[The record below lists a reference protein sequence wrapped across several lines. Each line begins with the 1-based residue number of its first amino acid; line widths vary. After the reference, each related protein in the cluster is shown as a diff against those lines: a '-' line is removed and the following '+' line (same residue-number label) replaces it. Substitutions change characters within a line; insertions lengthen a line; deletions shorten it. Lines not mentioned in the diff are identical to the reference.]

1 MQRCLYFVDTF
12 EALIYYIRW
21 YKLKKGGPTLSVD
34 SPNIDQHKKSTLLC
48 SKALS
53 GAPSVGAL
61 RIQSCGLNLA
71 TSPRETNT
79 SACAKCESVP
89 KWCNKKA
96 ATFVA
101 AFSGAPSGTLPRAK
115 ERRTVAF
122 LTALRA
128 AALFE
133 YP

>member
-1 MQRCLYFVDTF
+1 M
-12 EALIYYIRW
+12 
-21 YKLKKGGPTLSVD
+21 
-34 SPNIDQHKKSTLLC
+34 
-48 SKALS
+48 KALHK
-53 GAPSVGAL
+53 AAIIMKIAL
-61 RIQSCGLNLA
+61 RF
-71 TSPRETNT
+71 R
-79 SACAKCESVP
+79 K
-89 KWCNKKA
+89 
-96 ATFVA
+96 